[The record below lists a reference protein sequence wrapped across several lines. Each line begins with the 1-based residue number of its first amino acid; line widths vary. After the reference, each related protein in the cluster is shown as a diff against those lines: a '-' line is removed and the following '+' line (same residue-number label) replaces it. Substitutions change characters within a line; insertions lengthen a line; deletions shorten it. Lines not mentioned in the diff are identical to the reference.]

1 MPESRNAK
9 PTALKLLQF
18 TAGLFITA
26 WGFRAFL
33 MENSI
38 LSGGV
43 PGLSLLLFRLFE
55 LSPSLTQWLIGI
67 PILVIAW
74 PLLGKKAALAS
85 IAGSILLPAAI
96 YIAQWLPVVPCQ
108 EPILASL
115 FGGLIIG
122 LGLGMIFASNFTVGG
137 FSLVA
142 RMLNRYLGITMANS
156 MLILD
161 GLVIIATVFFFGPEA
176 AMLAMLSILAIS
188 KAIDIVLTGLGL
200 AKSIT
205 IITDKADEMR
215 EMLLEKLDSGAT
227 ELPATGAYSGQN
239 KTVFLT
245 VIPRAKAARLRR
257 NILRVDPQAF
267 TIISDASEVLGYG
280 FSHHA

>member
-1 MPESRNAK
+1 MPNTRNTK
-9 PTALKLLQF
+9 PRAVKLLQF

-38 LSGGV
+38 LSGGL
-43 PGLSLLLFRLFE
+43 PGLSLFLYRLFD
-55 LSPSLTQWLIGI
+55 LSPSLSQWLIGI
-67 PILVIAW
+67 PILIIAW
-74 PLLGKKAALAS
+74 PLLGKKATLTS
-85 IAGSILLPAAI
+85 TAGSLLLPAAI
-96 YIAQWLPVVPCQ
+96 FIARWLPVVPCQ
-108 EPILASL
+108 QPILAAL
-115 FGGLIIG
+115 FGGLITG
-122 LGLGMIFASNFTVGG
+122 LGLGMIFAADSTVGG

-142 RMLNRYLGITMANS
+142 RMLNRYLGITMANAI
-156 MLILD
+156 LILD
-161 GLVIIATVFFFGPEA
+161 GLVILATTFFFGAEA

-200 AKSIT
+200 VKSIT
-205 IITDKADEMR
+205 IITDKPDAMR
-215 EMLLEKLDSGAT
+215 EMLLGKLDSGAT

-257 NILRVDPQAF
+257 NILQVDPHAF